1 MASLTVTAWKRL
13 GLKACPYLEISKS
26 VKGSR
31 TLLKRPK
38 TVVVLRLLSRCS
50 AFFEWLLF
58 KGILL
63 AIF

>member
-1 MASLTVTAWKRL
+1 
-13 GLKACPYLEISKS
+13 
-26 VKGSR
+26 
-31 TLLKRPK
+31 LLKRPK